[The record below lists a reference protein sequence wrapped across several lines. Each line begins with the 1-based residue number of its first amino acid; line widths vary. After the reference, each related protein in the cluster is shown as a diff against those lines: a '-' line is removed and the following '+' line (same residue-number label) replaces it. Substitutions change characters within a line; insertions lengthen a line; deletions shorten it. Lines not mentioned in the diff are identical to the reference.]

1 MAIFLWK
8 AKRAKGPDSSS
19 SYPHYRI
26 RGRKMAKKIL
36 VVDDEK
42 IVCDMAKVI
51 LKNEG
56 YEVEAFTD
64 SQLALEALQ
73 HTPYDLVVTDLMM
86 EQVSGMDILREVN
99 RLYPNTKV
107 IMLTA
112 YATLDATIEAIRER
126 IFDFFPKP
134 VKIEELKKS

>member
-1 MAIFLWK
+1 
-8 AKRAKGPDSSS
+8 
-19 SYPHYRI
+19 
-26 RGRKMAKKIL
+26 MAKKIL

-51 LKNEG
+51 LANEG
-56 YEVEAFTD
+56 YEVETFTD
-64 SQLALEALQ
+64 SRQALEALQ
-73 HTPYDLVVTDLMM
+73 RTPYDLVVTDLMM

-99 RLYPNTKV
+99 SLYPNTKV

-134 VKIEELKKS
+134 VKIEELKKSVKKALGD

>member
-1 MAIFLWK
+1 
-8 AKRAKGPDSSS
+8 
-19 SYPHYRI
+19 
-26 RGRKMAKKIL
+26 MAKKIL

-56 YEVEAFTD
+56 YEVETFTD

-134 VKIEELKKS
+134 VKIDELKKSVKKALGD

>member
-1 MAIFLWK
+1 
-8 AKRAKGPDSSS
+8 
-19 SYPHYRI
+19 
-26 RGRKMAKKIL
+26 MAKKIL

-51 LKNEG
+51 LANEG
-56 YEVEAFTD
+56 YEVETFTD

-73 HTPYDLVVTDLMM
+73 RTPYDLVVTDLMM

-99 RLYPNTKV
+99 SLYPNTKV

-134 VKIEELKKS
+134 VKIEELKKSVKKALGD

>member
-1 MAIFLWK
+1 
-8 AKRAKGPDSSS
+8 
-19 SYPHYRI
+19 
-26 RGRKMAKKIL
+26 MAKKIL

-42 IVCDMAKVI
+42 IVGDMAKVI
-51 LKNEG
+51 LTKEG
-56 YEVEAFTD
+56 YEVETFTD

-73 HTPYDLVVTDLMM
+73 RTPYDLVVTDLMM

-112 YATLDATIEAIRER
+112 YA
-126 IFDFFPKP
+126 
-134 VKIEELKKS
+134 